1 MKIQTFLLNF
11 LNCNMFSAC
20 VYAVFVQEHVT
31 KLIGLKRSYQLG
43 LGIFALSMAVT
54 VLNTSRY
61 VFTQVTGVGVVY
73 KLCT

>member
-1 MKIQTFLLNF
+1 MFL
-11 LNCNMFSAC
+11 AC
-20 VYAVFVQEHVT
+20 VYAVFIQEHVT

-73 KLCT
+73 KSLHLYSIHVLISV